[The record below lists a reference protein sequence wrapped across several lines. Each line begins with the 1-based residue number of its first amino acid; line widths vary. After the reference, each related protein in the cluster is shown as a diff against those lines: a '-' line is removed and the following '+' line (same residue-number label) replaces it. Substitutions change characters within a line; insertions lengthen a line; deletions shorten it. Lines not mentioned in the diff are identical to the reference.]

1 MITCSTLILGYE
13 YSEAAGC
20 KTAVLTCLRGKSAE
34 ELVALSEQYFT
45 WIPVIDA
52 PLGGMAVMPQDH
64 LTALLTGQYK
74 AKAHGKM
81 PPIRHLVALLWTW
94 L

>member
-1 MITCSTLILGYE
+1 
-13 YSEAAGC
+13 
-20 KTAVLTCLRGKSAE
+20 
-34 ELVALSEQYFT
+34 
-45 WIPVIDA
+45 
-52 PLGGMAVMPQDH
+52 MAVMPQDH